1 MNEYDITRTD
11 RRAKVGKDQAPESTA
26 LLTEDELKGIAYAE
40 TINRMQEA
48 HQRAAWNPHTVF
60 SR

>member
-1 MNEYDITRTD
+1 MSEYDQVRAQ
-11 RRAKVGKDQAPESTA
+11 RRGEAMKVPAEPVP
-26 LLTEDELKGIAYAE
+26 LLTEDELKGITYAE